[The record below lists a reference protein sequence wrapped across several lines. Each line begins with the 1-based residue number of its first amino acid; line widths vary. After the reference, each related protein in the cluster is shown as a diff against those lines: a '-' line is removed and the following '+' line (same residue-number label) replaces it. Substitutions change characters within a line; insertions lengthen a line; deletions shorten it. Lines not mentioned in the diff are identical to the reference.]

1 MEDFISFV
9 TNFFYLKLILRL
21 IENVDRFGEL
31 KVGLEK
37 TFDDFVDFVDG
48 GADVAQHDVVVFV
61 VAKTDQRSPE
71 RMK

>member
-1 MEDFISFV
+1 M
-9 TNFFYLKLILRL
+9 ILRL

-61 VAKTDQRSPE
+61 VAKTDQCSPE
-71 RMK
+71 RI

>member
-1 MEDFISFV
+1 MILVSCRSLE
-9 TNFFYLKLILRL
+9 LILRL
-21 IENVDRFGEL
+21 IENVNSFGEL

-48 GADVAQHDVVVFV
+48 GADVAQHDVVAFV

-71 RMK
+71 RIK

>member
-1 MEDFISFV
+1 
-9 TNFFYLKLILRL
+9 L
-21 IENVDRFGEL
+21 IEDVYGFGKL

-37 TFDDFVDFVDG
+37 SFDDFVDLVDG

-71 RMK
+71 IIK

>member
-1 MEDFISFV
+1 MILVSCRSLE
-9 TNFFYLKLILRL
+9 LILRL
-21 IENVDRFGEL
+21 IENVNSFGEL

-71 RMK
+71 IIK

>member
-1 MEDFISFV
+1 
-9 TNFFYLKLILRL
+9 L
-21 IENVDRFGEL
+21 IENVNSFGEL

-71 RMK
+71 RIK